1 MKQKERIVR
10 VTELAVLIAV
20 LLLLEVTGLG
30 MIRTFGLEMTI
41 MQVPVIIGAIL
52 LGQNNGAIL
61 GACFGLISFWE
72 CLSGKSSFG
81 AALLAINPFYTF
93 LLCVPTRTLMGWLCG
108 LIFRVADNKLSNT
121 KVSIVPY
128 ITASLSG
135 ALLNT
140 VLFMGTLC
148 VCFYNTPFI
157 QGFADTMHADNVL
170 IFIVLF
176 VGIQGL
182 IEAGVCAALGT
193 AISKAVRYALNRNK

>member
-10 VTELAVLIAV
+10 ITELAVLIAV

-41 MQVPVIIGAIL
+41 LQVPVIIGAIL

-61 GACFGLISFWE
+61 GVCFGLISFWE
-72 CLSGKSSFG
+72 CLSGKSGFG
-81 AALLAINPFYTF
+81 ATLLAINPFFTF
-93 LLCVPTRTLMGWLCG
+93 LMCVPTRTLMGWLCG
-108 LIFRVADNKLSNT
+108 LIFRITDNKLSNT
-121 KVSIVPY
+121 KANIVPY

-135 ALLNT
+135 ALINT
-140 VLFMGTLC
+140 ALFMGTLC
-148 VCFYNTPFI
+148 ICFYNTPYI
-157 QGFADTMHADNVL
+157 QGFAEKLHAENAL

-193 AISKAVRYALNRNK
+193 AISKAVRYALHRNM